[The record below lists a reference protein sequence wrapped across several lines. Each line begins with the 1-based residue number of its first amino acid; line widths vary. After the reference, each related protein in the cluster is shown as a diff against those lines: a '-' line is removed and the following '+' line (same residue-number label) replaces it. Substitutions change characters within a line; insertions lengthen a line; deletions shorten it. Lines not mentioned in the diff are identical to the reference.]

1 MLNEQDKNNIFFVC
15 SIIEYLGRK
24 TKNRRADIVKLLGK
38 AEIERQIGIAEVNHC
53 LPLEQVADELI
64 DEFHMP
70 EGSYDSVA
78 KCRYPVPSVLGIA
91 KNYQR
96 LILNDINAGKAIS
109 DAFYDVFQSYI
120 SDEISDFNSSVY
132 YSSPE
137 YLKVSYEEG
146 KLLN

>member
-24 TKNRRADIVKLLGK
+24 TKNRRGNIVKILGK
-38 AEIERQIGIAEVNHC
+38 MEIERQLELAEVNHC
-53 LPLEQVADELI
+53 LSMEQVADELI
-64 DEFHMP
+64 DEFHIS
-70 EGSYDSVA
+70 EGNFDSVG
-78 KCRYPVPSVLGIA
+78 KCRYPVPSVLEIA

-96 LILNDINAGKAIS
+96 LIITDTNNGKPLS
-109 DAFYDVFQSYI
+109 DAFYDVFQSFI
-120 SDEISDFNSSVY
+120 SDDISDFNSSVY

-146 KLLN
+146 KLLR